1 MLLLGCRIM
10 KIENTR
16 RLSDRV
22 PLGVESAL
30 PQMPGPELRAPARK
44 RRGGWRK
51 LALAAA
57 ALLFFLGVWL
67 VVRA

>member
-1 MLLLGCRIM
+1 LLLLGCKTM

-30 PQMPGPELRAPARK
+30 PVMPGPELRTPARK
-44 RRGGWRK
+44 RRRGWRK
-51 LALAAA
+51 FALAVA

-67 VVRA
+67 VVRT